1 VDFGTVADGATG
13 VSCVTQDRSKSCS
26 LKESKYALK
35 TEVRSAQQCSTNTV
49 CQVNF
54 PSLEL
59 PYPIRS
65 YVQPSLGSHQQ
76 SIPIG
81 IQSI

>member
-13 VSCVTQDRSKSCS
+13 VSCVTQDRSKGCS
-26 LKESKYALK
+26 LKESKYTLK
-35 TEVRSAQQCSTNTV
+35 TEVRSAQQYSTDTM

-65 YVQPSLGSHQQ
+65 YIQPSLGSHQQ
-76 SIPIG
+76 SIPVGSQPI
-81 IQSI
+81 

>member
-1 VDFGTVADGATG
+1 VDFGSVADGATR
-13 VSCVTQDRSKSCS
+13 VSCVTQDRSKGCS
-26 LKESKYALK
+26 LEESECILK
-35 TEVRSAQQCSTNTV
+35 TEVRSTQQYSTDTV

-54 PSLEL
+54 LSLKL